1 MQLAKNRFTN
11 CVSAVVVVF
20 VLTATEEVVDVL
32 VLLHWLA
39 VEHERRESVEQA
51 VDAHQRLG
59 IVNERVELAV
69 TLRSTVLATAAVERR
84 RRACLVAAVA
94 VSVAIA
100 IAIAICVAVRVATVR
115 VRLT

>member
-1 MQLAKNRFTN
+1 MQLVKNRFTN
-11 CVSAVVVVF
+11 CVAAVVVVVVF

-51 VDAHQRLG
+51 VDAHERLG

-84 RRACLVAAVA
+84 RRACLVGAVA
-94 VSVAIA
+94 VAVAT
-100 IAIAICVAVRVATVR
+100 AIAICIAIRVAAVR